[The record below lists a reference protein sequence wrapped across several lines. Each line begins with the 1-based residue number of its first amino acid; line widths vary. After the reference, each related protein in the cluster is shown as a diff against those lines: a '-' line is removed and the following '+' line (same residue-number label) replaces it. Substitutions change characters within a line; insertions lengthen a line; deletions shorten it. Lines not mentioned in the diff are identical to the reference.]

1 MQNYLA
7 QVDKQRLS
15 RGRLHLVMQRKDETW
30 VTVLPMESIPLPSD
44 YHHLTEGLLVLLDL
58 DEKGGAKNITPAL
71 TDLIRILQDSSL
83 RLLKYKKQEEEM
95 RIWRE
100 SLEFQAAQLFARAED
115 FERREELLK
124 LREIQV
130 VELLKK
136 MN

>member
-1 MQNYLA
+1 MQAYLA

-15 RGRLHLVMQRKDETW
+15 RGRLHLVMQRQNETW
-30 VTVLPMESIPLPSD
+30 VSIHPMESVALPSD

-58 DEKGGAKNITPAL
+58 DDKRQAKNITPAL
-71 TDLIRILQDSSL
+71 TDLVRILQDNSL

-115 FERREELLK
+115 FDRREELLK
-124 LREIQV
+124 FRETQIMD
-130 VELLKK
+130 LLKK
-136 MN
+136 IG